1 LASRTQSSSR
11 TPSHVGLAVV
21 LGIVGVLAIPLAVAY
36 SRESTTFSLLD
47 AAYVIPLA
55 ALASIAALLVV
66 RGTGGH
72 VRFALQPSRAVR
84 AGRLLAVAGI
94 CITLSATIAVAFYE
108 LLLRL
113 EG

>member
-1 LASRTQSSSR
+1 
-11 TPSHVGLAVV
+11 VGLAV
-21 LGIVGVLAIPLAVAY
+21 LFGIVGVLAIPAAVAY

-55 ALASIAALLVV
+55 AIASVGALLVV
-66 RGTGGH
+66 RGTRGH
-72 VRFALQPSRAVR
+72 VRFSAEPSRAVR
-84 AGRLLAVAGI
+84 FARWLAVAGI
-94 CITLSATIAVAFYE
+94 CLTLSASIAVGFYE